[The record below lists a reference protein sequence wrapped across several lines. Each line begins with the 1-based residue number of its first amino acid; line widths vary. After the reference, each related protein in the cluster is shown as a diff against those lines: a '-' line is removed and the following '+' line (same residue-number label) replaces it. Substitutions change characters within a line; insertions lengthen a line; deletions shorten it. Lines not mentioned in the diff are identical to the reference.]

1 MLARIVVIEDDV
13 YMREELIDMLKKAG
27 YDAVPLPAFENAV
40 SQLAELSPDLILLD
54 INLPFRSGFEICKE
68 IKAKHLGAVL
78 ILTARD
84 KLQDE
89 LHALGLGADDYLT
102 KPCNTERLLARTK
115 NLLRRREEQVQQGL
129 LDGGGFLLDPNT
141 FTIYAGKTSYP
152 DIPAVYVDT
161 GLEYPELRDFV
172 KTKDNVIWLRPRY
185 PFTQILEK
193 YGYPIISKEVS
204 DVINGARK
212 GQPYRLARLNGEL
225 LDKNGK
231 KSIYNCEN
239 YKYLLDAPFK
249 ISARC
254 CYHMK
259 KAPLNKFERQSG
271 RHPITGVLA
280 CESKLREQSW
290 IKFGCNGFERQRP
303 LSQPLAFWLEE
314 DILRYLKMTGI
325 PYAPIYGDIVE
336 SRKKNGTPILKTTG
350 VSRSG
355 CMYCMYGVHLEH
367 EPNRFQLM
375 QVTHPQQYDYC
386 INKLGCGAVLDY
398 IGVPYR
404 NQQLEVDHC

>member
-1 MLARIVVIEDDV
+1 MVAGHLHEKNGYYYIILNLTDSAGRRKPKWISTGLTIKGNKKRAEQMLMEERRKYANAKAGDDV
-13 YMREELIDMLKKAG
+13 LFADFMEQWLEIVKSTVSIPTYSS
-27 YDAVPLPAFENAV
+27 YVNAV
-40 SQLAELSPDLILLD
+40 
-54 INLPFRSGFEICKE
+54 
-68 IKAKHLGAVL
+68 
-78 ILTARD
+78 
-84 KLQDE
+84 
-89 LHALGLGADDYLT
+89 
-102 KPCNTERLLARTK
+102 
-115 NLLRRREEQVQQGL
+115 
-129 LDGGGFLLDPNT
+129 
-141 FTIYAGKTSYP
+141 
-152 DIPAVYVDT
+152 
-161 GLEYPELRDFV
+161 
-172 KTKDNVIWLRPRY
+172 
-185 PFTQILEK
+185 
-193 YGYPIISKEVS
+193 
-204 DVINGARK
+204 
-212 GQPYRLARLNGEL
+212 
-225 LDKNGK
+225 
-231 KSIYNCEN
+231 KSII
-239 YKYLLDAPFK
+239 AP
-249 ISARC
+249 
-254 CYHMK
+254 YHMK

>member
-1 MLARIVVIEDDV
+1 
-13 YMREELIDMLKKAG
+13 
-27 YDAVPLPAFENAV
+27 
-40 SQLAELSPDLILLD
+40 
-54 INLPFRSGFEICKE
+54 
-68 IKAKHLGAVL
+68 
-78 ILTARD
+78 
-84 KLQDE
+84 
-89 LHALGLGADDYLT
+89 
-102 KPCNTERLLARTK
+102 
-115 NLLRRREEQVQQGL
+115 
-129 LDGGGFLLDPNT
+129 
-141 FTIYAGKTSYP
+141 
-152 DIPAVYVDT
+152 
-161 GLEYPELRDFV
+161 
-172 KTKDNVIWLRPRY
+172 
-185 PFTQILEK
+185 
-193 YGYPIISKEVS
+193 
-204 DVINGARK
+204 
-212 GQPYRLARLNGEL
+212 
-225 LDKNGK
+225 
-231 KSIYNCEN
+231 
-239 YKYLLDAPFK
+239 
-249 ISARC
+249 
-254 CYHMK
+254 MK

-290 IKFGCNGFERQRP
+290 IKFGCNVFERQRP